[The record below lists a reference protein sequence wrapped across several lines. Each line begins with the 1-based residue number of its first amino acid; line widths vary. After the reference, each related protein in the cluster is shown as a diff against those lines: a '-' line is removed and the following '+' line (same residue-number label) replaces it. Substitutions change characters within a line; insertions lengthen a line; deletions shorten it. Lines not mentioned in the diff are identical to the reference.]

1 MAEEVFIG
9 LGANLGEAKAN
20 LRFAWDELARLAGYR
35 PLALSSPYLT
45 APVGPQDQPPFW
57 NAVGRGIFEG
67 TARELL
73 QALLAIEKTC
83 GRVRD
88 RRWGPRTL
96 DLDLL
101 LFGRQSI
108 DQPDLVVP
116 HPRLHQRAFVLVPLA
131 ELAPELI
138 LPRWERTASQ
148 LLEAL
153 DPAERD
159 RQKVEKKTWA

>member
-20 LRFAWDELARLAGYR
+20 LQFAWDELGRLEGYR

-73 QALLAIEKTC
+73 QGLMAIEKAC

-101 LFGRQSI
+101 LFGRQGI

-138 LPRWERTASQ
+138 LPRWERTALQ
-148 LLEAL
+148 LLEAM